1 MWIFIKKTGNLGKMS
16 KTKYIFGNWKMNI
29 TVSET
34 KDFIEQLLS
43 LVQTTSNKVAIFPP
57 FTSIAASINALKQSK
72 LSVGAQNV
80 SEHTEGSYTGE
91 VSAEMLKD
99 LGVKYVIIGHSE
111 RRSLF
116 HEDDKVVNLKVK
128 KALDAQLSPLICIG
142 ETLEEKNSG
151 KTKNVLTHQ
160 ISEALLNLSEDEIK
174 KVFVVYEPVWAI
186 GSGRISSPED
196 TEEIHKYCRNY
207 ISECWTIETAN
218 TIPFL
223 YGGSVKPENVVDIT
237 LQPNVDGVLI
247 GRASIEIK
255 LFNEI
260 IKNLEA

>member
-1 MWIFIKKTGNLGKMS
+1 MDGI
-16 KTKYIFGNWKMNI
+16 
-29 TVSET
+29 
-34 KDFIEQLLS
+34 
-43 LVQTTSNKVAIFPP
+43 
-57 FTSIAASINALKQSK
+57 
-72 LSVGAQNV
+72 
-80 SEHTEGSYTGE
+80 
-91 VSAEMLKD
+91 
-99 LGVKYVIIGHSE
+99 
-111 RRSLF
+111 
-116 HEDDKVVNLKVK
+116 
-128 KALDAQLSPLICIG
+128 
-142 ETLEEKNSG
+142 
-151 KTKNVLTHQ
+151 
-160 ISEALLNLSEDEIK
+160 
-174 KVFVVYEPVWAI
+174 
-186 GSGRISSPED
+186 